1 MIICPGTKFP
11 GLRIKSSYS
20 MEEYE
25 QKDKAKAIKRGERVM
40 MNFSNNKT
48 KKIISGVI
56 IILLV
61 LAMVVPTV
69 MAALMV

>member
-1 MIICPGTKFP
+1 
-11 GLRIKSSYS
+11 
-20 MEEYE
+20 
-25 QKDKAKAIKRGERVM
+25 M

-69 MAALMV
+69 MAAFMV